1 MWNMPITS
9 WDFQKSEAEK
19 NLFSTVGRVASK
31 SPNSNWTF
39 NTNKGGVKSFV
50 YFNQIMVNEVI
61 ITMLGWKVSAGICWG
76 TRGIVIDDKERFPVN
91 NLIFMVAIA
100 P

>member
-1 MWNMPITS
+1 
-9 WDFQKSEAEK
+9 
-19 NLFSTVGRVASK
+19 
-31 SPNSNWTF
+31 
-39 NTNKGGVKSFV
+39 
-50 YFNQIMVNEVI
+50 MVNEVI